1 MLMARLKGGVWVYL
15 LGVVVMGVAAT
26 KPEAVGD
33 DWNRFRGPNGSGV
46 IEATG
51 LPQDFGP
58 ETNVVWK
65 TTVAPGF
72 SSPVISGDRLLLT
85 AFENDQLITTSLDR
99 QSGRML
105 WRQTVE
111 RTRVWAIPVSIVP
124 APNYSETEQAVSVD
138 SR

>member
-1 MLMARLKGGVWVYL
+1 MARLKGGVWVYL

-72 SSPVISGDRLLLT
+72 SSPVISGDRLLLRRHLSDPKG
-85 AFENDQLITTSLDR
+85 FLCQGLLD
-99 QSGRML
+99 
-105 WRQTVE
+105 
-111 RTRVWAIPVSIVP
+111 
-124 APNYSETEQAVSVD
+124 EQPLV
-138 SR
+138 

>member
-99 QSGRML
+99 QSGRVSID
-105 WRQTVE
+105 R
-111 RTRVWAIPVSIVP
+111 IPVITPLRLVP
-124 APNYSETEQAVSVD
+124 RSMQLAMSMCFSGSSD
-138 SR
+138 